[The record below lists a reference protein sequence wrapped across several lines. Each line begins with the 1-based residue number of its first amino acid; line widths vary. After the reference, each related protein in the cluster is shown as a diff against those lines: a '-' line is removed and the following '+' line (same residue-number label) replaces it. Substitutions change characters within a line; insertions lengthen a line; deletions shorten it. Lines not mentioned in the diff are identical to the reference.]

1 MLSAPVWATADR
13 SMEIL
18 DIFVIWACSIV
29 LKRNRS
35 RSMARKM
42 TREKEIRDF

>member
-29 LKRNRS
+29 FKRNRS
-35 RSMARKM
+35 RWPEKM